1 MSKIF
6 IKSCPALHEFC
17 WRDAIER
24 LKLPREMLRIF
35 KAESFCRFG
44 NGPAADKQF
53 LSPLHE
59 KAAYDV
65 GGGVAE
71 FSEREKMV

>member
-1 MSKIF
+1 
-6 IKSCPALHEFC
+6 
-17 WRDAIER
+17 
-24 LKLPREMLRIF
+24 MLRIF

-71 FSEREKMV
+71 FSEREKKWYNKPQKI